1 MNLKIESDHLQ
12 DYLGEIPPVIRFNT
26 PLIREQIIRIESQ
39 ASTQTEKAK
48 LAFETARDQISH
60 SFDIQ
65 SMIITITAE
74 DTLEKKEVICFAKS
88 HLLASLLR
96 GMGIPAGFCYQRVM
110 RKGTVESGYALHGLN
125 ALYLE
130 RIGWF
135 RVDPRGNKPGI
146 NSQFSTGKEQ
156 LAYPIRAE
164 YGEVDYPDV
173 LTAPLSSVIRAMTES
188 ADCQALFYNRP
199 DNLYSS

>member
-74 DTLEKKEVICFAKS
+74 DTLEKKK
-88 HLLASLLR
+88 
-96 GMGIPAGFCYQRVM
+96 
-110 RKGTVESGYALHGLN
+110 
-125 ALYLE
+125 
-130 RIGWF
+130 
-135 RVDPRGNKPGI
+135 
-146 NSQFSTGKEQ
+146 
-156 LAYPIRAE
+156 
-164 YGEVDYPDV
+164 
-173 LTAPLSSVIRAMTES
+173 ES
-188 ADCQALFYNRP
+188 ALQNHICWQACFEEWGYRQGFVT
-199 DNLYSS
+199 SV